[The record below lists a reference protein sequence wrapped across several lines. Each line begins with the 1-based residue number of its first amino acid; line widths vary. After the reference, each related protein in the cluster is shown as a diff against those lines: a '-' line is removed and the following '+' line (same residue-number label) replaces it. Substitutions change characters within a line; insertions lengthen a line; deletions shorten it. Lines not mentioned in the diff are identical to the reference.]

1 MLQQTQVAAAIGY
14 FERWMRR
21 FPTLEALAGAAEQD
35 VLREWQGL
43 GYYSRA
49 RNLHKAAKE
58 VLTRFGGIIPDDPAE
73 LRHLPGVG
81 PYSAGAIASFAFD
94 RPAAAVDANIAR
106 VLARLTNLQTAI
118 DTPPGSRKIWEIAE
132 AMLPA
137 GSGGRSHT
145 SALME
150 LGALVCTPRQ
160 PQCLLC
166 PIQALCR
173 AESPES
179 LPVKA
184 PRRKT
189 VALQEH
195 AAWIVRDNL
204 LLLEQQEGKRAGGL
218 WKLPV
223 LDSVPGEAPV
233 LYETVYPF
241 THHKI
246 TLTVRESDAPAC
258 QPANQ
263 RWFPLETVLTDAPL
277 TAGHRRAITA
287 LAAERPTN
295 VR

>member
-1 MLQQTQVAAAIGY
+1 MLQQTQVATAIAY

-21 FPTLEALAGAAEQD
+21 FPTLEALAQAGEQD
-35 VLREWQGL
+35 VLKEWQGL

-58 VLTRFGGIIPDDPAE
+58 VLNRFAGAIPDDPSA
-73 LRHLPGVG
+73 LRQLPGVG

-106 VLARLTNLQTAI
+106 VLARVANIRAAI
-118 DTPPGSRKIWEIAE
+118 DTPSGSKKVWEIAE
-132 AMLPA
+132 GILPA
-137 GSGGRSHT
+137 GGGGRVHT

-166 PIQALCR
+166 PIQTLCR

-184 PRRKT
+184 PRRQT
-189 VALQEH
+189 IALQEH

-204 LLLEQQEGKRAGGL
+204 LLLEQQKGKRAGGL
-218 WKLPV
+218 WKLP
-223 LDSVPGEAPV
+223 LLESPQPGAPV
-233 LYETVYPF
+233 LFETVYPF

-246 TLTVRESDAPAC
+246 TLTVRESAAPAR
-258 QPANQ
+258 QTETQ
-263 RWFPLETVLTDAPL
+263 RWFPLETVLSDAPL

-287 LAAERPTN
+287 LAAEQTDRAS
-295 VR
+295 